1 MHVWRGESSERTTGR
16 QGKERPDLPGAL
28 HQLVGMGMHRDS
40 NFAAAQQ
47 TLGTWGICLEYL
59 STVKYLI
66 MQGNIPLRQRCLGF
80 IKEAAEIIVL
90 SPWAL

>member
-1 MHVWRGESSERTTGR
+1 MHVWRGGSPERATGT
-16 QGKERPDLPGAL
+16 QGKEGLELPGAL
-28 HQLVGMGMHRDS
+28 HQLVEKHMHRDS
-40 NFAAAQQ
+40 NFTDAQQ
-47 TLGTWGICLEYL
+47 TLEIWGICLEYL
-59 STVKYLI
+59 STAKYLI

>member
-1 MHVWRGESSERTTGR
+1 MGR

-59 STVKYLI
+59 STAKYLI